1 MYVSLEN
8 FKLKSR
14 VTKRDPSRS
23 HFPDQFHAPT
33 PLNARFLIEYKMTY
47 IQFWICIYIYF
58 MCPTCFQYANMMI
71 TIQGSGGCFQ
81 KTARVTLRNSMP
93 FFGQDQRL
101 NLNINFPP
109 DGPLL
114 HHICL
119 HTNRLQRLDH
129 HYAEN
134 QQPRWDNDGDGDKAW
149 EMVRFSIK
157 RYRLLRSK

>member
-1 MYVSLEN
+1 
-8 FKLKSR
+8 
-14 VTKRDPSRS
+14 
-23 HFPDQFHAPT
+23 
-33 PLNARFLIEYKMTY
+33 
-47 IQFWICIYIYF
+47 
-58 MCPTCFQYANMMI
+58 MMI

-134 QQPRWDNDGDGDKAW
+134 QQPR
-149 EMVRFSIK
+149 
-157 RYRLLRSK
+157 

>member
-1 MYVSLEN
+1 MTHNIVISYMYLLLEN

-47 IQFWICIYIYF
+47 IQFCICIYIYF

-81 KTARVTLRNSMP
+81 KNCQGDFKKLYA
-93 FFGQDQRL
+93 FFRSRSK
-101 NLNINFPP
+101 IEFKHKFPP
-109 DGPLL
+109 RWPLPPSHL
-114 HHICL
+114 PSYQL
-119 HTNRLQRLDH
+119 
-129 HYAEN
+129 APM
-134 QQPRWDNDGDGDKAW
+134 PRPPRCRESTTK
-149 EMVRFSIK
+149 VR
-157 RYRLLRSK
+157 